1 MTSNRKPRCFV
12 AMAFDG
18 NDTDAIYDNAIKT
31 VLRKNGVT
39 PIIINRQE
47 DNRDIN
53 HQIIDQLNRADF
65 CIVDLTYTRPSVYF
79 EAGYAQRQI
88 EVIYTVRSDHLKK
101 NQPEHLRVHFDLQ
114 MKPLIKWSTP
124 DDPTFAKRLE
134 RRLKQTV
141 LRKWKARQQEIET
154 DKHAKGLFLALS
166 TNEKLR
172 RLRSIAIHSLHR
184 KGFDEWCI
192 IKRSAGLTALN
203 RRGLGFL
210 VKYPAE
216 LHKRPTQHAGLDA
229 TFIARHKTKN
239 HLHVASVFVAES
251 LTQTI
256 LRDETG
262 FRFVRSA
269 FPDHLY
275 TAYDDVERA
284 KIRTTEEH
292 HVIICLNNFPSTRI
306 MSAMPN
312 LSFESANNR
321 YSMNVPFTEE
331 SRLKIQ
337 RQLHFYFLPKV
348 ISEHSFREGLAQILG
363 QIPKLP
369 RSRKRSK

>member
-1 MTSNRKPRCFV
+1 MTSNRKPICFV

-172 RLRSIAIHSLHR
+172 RLRSVAIHSLHR

-192 IKRSAGLTALN
+192 IMRSAGLTALN

-210 VKYPAE
+210 IKKPKE
-216 LHKRPTQHAGLDA
+216 LHKRPT
-229 TFIARHKTKN
+229 
-239 HLHVASVFVAES
+239 
-251 LTQTI
+251 
-256 LRDETG
+256 
-262 FRFVRSA
+262 
-269 FPDHLY
+269 
-275 TAYDDVERA
+275 
-284 KIRTTEEH
+284 
-292 HVIICLNNFPSTRI
+292 
-306 MSAMPN
+306 
-312 LSFESANNR
+312 
-321 YSMNVPFTEE
+321 
-331 SRLKIQ
+331 
-337 RQLHFYFLPKV
+337 
-348 ISEHSFREGLAQILG
+348 
-363 QIPKLP
+363 
-369 RSRKRSK
+369 